1 MGRAFSRTAC
11 RLGLIALAFGGAALM
26 VPATAAAQPPTC
38 GEVLFHS
45 VTLHAD
51 LNCFNQPG
59 LIVGKNGI
67 TINLNQFTIRNGN
80 DNFDGVDNS
89 GGFNRVTVENGTIF
103 GFYDGVDYD
112 STNHGKITG
121 VTSINNGDEGI
132 LFENS
137 QNGVI
142 TGSQAG
148 SKNNGNV
155 DDGIYLYQNH
165 LVSVLV
171 SVTNTKAN
179 WNGGAGITDHTS
191 LDTLDH
197 DTMNHN
203 NQWGVFV
210 YQPLTVNTS
219 TGQKYWTVSNSTAN
233 NNNLDGF
240 HVDENAPAT
249 LYQANLFGN
258 TAEFNSGWGYFA
270 DSSAKSNTTNGAKGN
285 SLGNCFHVKC
295 HALP

>member
-1 MGRAFSRTAC
+1 MRRAFSRTAC

-67 TINLNQFTIRNGN
+67 TINLNQFAIRNGN
-80 DNFDGVDNS
+80 GNFDGVDNS
-89 GGFNRVTVENGTIF
+89 GGFNRVTVENGTIT
-103 GFYDGVDYD
+103 GFEDGVDYN

-121 VTSINNGDEGI
+121 VTSIKNSEEGI
-132 LFENS
+132 LFESS

-142 TGSQAG
+142 SGSQAG
-148 SKNNGNV
+148 SKNNGNS
-155 DDGIYLYQNH
+155 DDGIYLSDNH
-165 LVSVLV
+165 LVSV
-171 SVTNTKAN
+171 TTTKAN
-179 WNGGAGITDHTS
+179 WNQGAGITDHNS
-191 LDTLDH
+191 LDTLNA
-197 DTMNHN
+197 DTTNHN
-203 NQWGVFV
+203 GQWGVFV
-210 YQPLTVNTS
+210 YHPLTVS
-219 TGQKYWTVSNSTAN
+219 SSSGQLYWTVSNSTAN

-270 DSSAKSNTTNGAKGN
+270 DSQAKSNKTNGAEGN
-285 SLGNCFHVKC
+285 SSGNCFHVKC
-295 HALP
+295 HSNP